1 MKKLTSILLL
11 MTMLLTTVALAACGH
26 KCTPSDAWTT
36 DGVAHW
42 HKCTDESCTE
52 IFDKANHIWDNGAV
66 TKAAT
71 QEADGVK
78 TFTCS
83 VCKGT
88 KTEPIPFTGMTKEEW
103 NAVFEKKQFENFTYT
118 ETSVLK
124 TTGMEMETV
133 SLYEIEKSKAK
144 VTVTVA
150 GQTESQSVGAA
161 DTSLLRTNL
170 LTSLEP
176 MTKFEDFRYD
186 AATKSYVLTGEVKID
201 ALNAKADTLTL
212 TFKDGKLVKMVYTC
226 EYVQSGM
233 TFDVTSTVLFTNY
246 GTTAIV
252 D

>member
-11 MTMLLTTVALAACGH
+11 ATMLLATVALSACGH
-26 KCTPSDAWTT
+26 KCTPADAWTT

-52 IFDKANHIWDNGAV
+52 IFDKANHVWNEGEI

-71 QEADGVK
+71 QEMDGVK

-83 VCKGT
+83 VCNGT
-88 KTEPIPFTGMTKEEW
+88 KTEPIPFTGMTKGEW
-103 NAVFEKKQFENFTYT
+103 NAVFENKQFENFTYT

-150 GQTESQSVGAA
+150 GKAESQSVGAA

-176 MTKFEDFRYD
+176 LTKFEDFRYD
-186 AATKSYVLTGEVKID
+186 AATKSYVLTGNVIIA
-201 ALNAKADTLTL
+201 ALGVKADTLTL
-212 TFKDGKLVKMVYTC
+212 TFEDGKLVKMVYTC
-226 EYVQSGM
+226 KLVQNGM
-233 TFDVTSTVLFTNY
+233 TFDVTSTVLFTDY
-246 GTTAIV
+246 GTTV
-252 D
+252 VK